1 MYFKDCKMDLINRNT
16 EIINLLTLK
25 KILYDVP
32 RFYYLQF

>member
-1 MYFKDCKMDLINRNT
+1 MDLINRKTT
-16 EIINLLTLK
+16 EIINLPTLK